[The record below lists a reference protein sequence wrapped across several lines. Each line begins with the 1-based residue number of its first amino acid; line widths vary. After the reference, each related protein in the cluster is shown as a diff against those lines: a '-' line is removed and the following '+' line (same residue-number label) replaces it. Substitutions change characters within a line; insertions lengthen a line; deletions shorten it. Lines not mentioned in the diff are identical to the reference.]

1 MFNFAEERKRTP
13 VQITFLQNGKTEESY
28 LKEGISIFEK
38 RLEHYVPYKSEVIPA
53 LKNARNMPVAKQKQE
68 EFLQM
73 KKWFEKSDCV
83 ILLDEHGKEY
93 GSAEFAEFLQAKMN
107 AGVRNLMF
115 VVGGPFGFAPEA
127 YEAAHGRL
135 SISKMTFSHQMIR
148 LLFTEQL
155 YRAFTILKGEPYHN
169 A

>member
-1 MFNFAEERKRTP
+1 M
-13 VQITFLQNGKTEESY
+13 QITFLQNGKTEEPY

-38 RLEHYVPYKSEVIPA
+38 RLEHYIPYKSEVVAA
-53 LKNARNMPVAKQKQE
+53 LKNARNIPVAKQKQE
-68 EFLQM
+68 EFLLM
-73 KKWFEKSDCV
+73 RKWFDKSDCV

-93 GSAEFAEFLQAKMN
+93 SSAEFASFLQSKMN

-115 VVGGPFGFAPEA
+115 VAGGPFGFAPEA
-127 YEAAHGRL
+127 YQAAQGKI

-155 YRAFTILKGEPYHN
+155 YRALTILKGEPYHN
-169 A
+169 E

>member
-1 MFNFAEERKRTP
+1 M
-13 VQITFLQNGKTEESY
+13 QISFLQNGKTEEPY
-28 LKEGISIFEK
+28 LREGIAIFEK

-68 EFLQM
+68 EFALM
-73 KKWFEKSDCV
+73 KKWFDKSDCV

-93 GSAEFAEFLQAKMN
+93 TSVEFASFLQSKMN

-127 YEAAHGRL
+127 RAAAHG
-135 SISKMTFSHQMIR
+135 SISLSKMTFSHQMIR

-155 YRAFTILKGEPYHN
+155 YRALTILKGEPYHN
-169 A
+169 E

>member
-1 MFNFAEERKRTP
+1 MQ
-13 VQITFLQNGKTEESY
+13 VTFLQNGKTEAGY
-28 LKEGISIFEK
+28 LKEGIAVFEK
-38 RLEHYVPYKSEVIPA
+38 RLEHYVSYKSEVIPS
-53 LKNARNMPVAKQKQE
+53 LKNARNMPVARQKQE
-68 EFLQM
+68 EFLLM
-73 KKWFEKSDCV
+73 KKYFAQSDCV

-93 GSAEFAEFLQAKMN
+93 GSVEFASFLQAKMN

-115 VVGGPFGFAPEA
+115 VAGGPFGFAPEA
-127 YEAAHGRL
+127 YEAAQGKISL
-135 SISKMTFSHQMIR
+135 SKMTFSHQMIR

>member
-1 MFNFAEERKRTP
+1 M
-13 VQITFLQNGKTEESY
+13 QISFLQNGKTEEPY
-28 LKEGISIFEK
+28 LREGIAIFEK

-53 LKNARNMPVAKQKQE
+53 LKNARNMPVSKQKQE
-68 EFLQM
+68 EFSLM
-73 KKWFEKSDCV
+73 KKWFDKSDCV

-93 GSAEFAEFLQAKMN
+93 GSVEFASFLQAKMN

-115 VVGGPFGFAPEA
+115 VVGGPFGFSPEA
-127 YEAAHGRL
+127 RAAAHG
-135 SISKMTFSHQMIR
+135 SISLSKMTFSHQMIR

-169 A
+169 E

>member
-1 MFNFAEERKRTP
+1 M
-13 VQITFLQNGKTEESY
+13 QITFLQNGKTEAGY
-28 LKEGISIFEK
+28 LKEGIAVFEK
-38 RLEHYVPYKSEVIPA
+38 RLEHYVSYKSEVVSS

-68 EFLQM
+68 EFLLM
-73 KKWFEKSDCV
+73 KKYFEKSDCV

-93 GSAEFAEFLQAKMN
+93 GSAEFASFLQSRMN

-127 YEAAHGRL
+127 YDAAQGRISL
-135 SISKMTFSHQMIR
+135 SKMTFSHQMIR

-169 A
+169 V